1 MNEKYMLPKESIK
14 NIVVDG
20 LGVGIEFK
28 VGIPYYRG
36 VMLSM
41 IDRIIVK
48 YDDLEIPQEQLKF
61 TTGDCTYS
69 MQEMETIT
77 TLRWEFGEFAKVSFP
92 FKGGFELGT
101 HKLEVSVAI
110 RMSYG
115 MRIPVAYTAVQYVGL
130 ICD

>member
-1 MNEKYMLPKESIK
+1 MNEKYMLPKEGIK
-14 NIVVDG
+14 NVVVNG

-41 IDRIIVK
+41 IDRIIVN
-48 YDDLEIPQEQLKF
+48 YDDMEIPKEQLKF
-61 TTGDCTYS
+61 TVGDCTYT
-69 MQEMETIT
+69 MEEMETIT
-77 TLRWEFGEFAKVSFP
+77 TLRWEFGEFATVSFP
-92 FKGGFELGT
+92 IIGGFELGT
-101 HKLEVSVAI
+101 HKLSVSVAI

-115 MRIPVAYTAVQYVGL
+115 MRIPTACTAVQYVGL